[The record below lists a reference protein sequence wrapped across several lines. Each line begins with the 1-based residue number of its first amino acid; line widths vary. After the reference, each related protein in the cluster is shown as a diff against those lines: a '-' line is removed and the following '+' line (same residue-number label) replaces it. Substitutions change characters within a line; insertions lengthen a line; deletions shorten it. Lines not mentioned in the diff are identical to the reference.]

1 MRCTRSGAQI
11 LPYYL
16 APLLLLAYVRIT
28 TSYFYAT
35 EKTILSYIIVYT
47 EPVFTLL
54 LLLILPQFLKLTGVW
69 LAVPLA
75 QTATFAVGLVE
86 SRVAKQKAV

>member
-1 MRCTRSGAQI
+1 MSGRTKEFFAYVI
-11 LPYYL
+11 PSVLFL
-16 APLLLLAYVRIT
+16 VYVRIT

-35 EKTILSYIIVYT
+35 EETILSYIIVYA